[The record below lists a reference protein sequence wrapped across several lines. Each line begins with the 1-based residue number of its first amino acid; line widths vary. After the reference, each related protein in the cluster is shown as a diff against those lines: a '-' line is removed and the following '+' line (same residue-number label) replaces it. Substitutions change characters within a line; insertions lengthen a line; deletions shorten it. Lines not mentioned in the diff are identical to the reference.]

1 MRLPAFALLLSLAAS
16 AALLAGCG
24 APAKSLQMV
33 QPPAE
38 VLQLRGFMPEAL
50 RGQVALAPVRGG
62 AETGRWW
69 GSKVSNTALAH
80 ALEDTLREL
89 GLWATDPAQAR
100 YQLRAELLQL
110 SQPWVSL
117 DTTVEASVRYAL
129 VDLSSGAILYE
140 RSVRTAYKA
149 EFLDAMLSQPE
160 RLQLASE
167 GAMRQAMGIMLR
179 DLPNLRL

>member
-1 MRLPAFALLLSLAAS
+1 MRKLSALLLLPLAAW
-16 AALLAGCG
+16 LLAGCG
-24 APAKSLQMV
+24 TPSSSLQMV
-33 QPPAE
+33 QPPAD
-38 VLQLRGFMPEAL
+38 VLQLRGFMPAAL

-62 AETGRWW
+62 AETWRWW
-69 GSKVSNTALAH
+69 GSKVSNTALGH

-89 GLWATDPAQAR
+89 GLWAPNPAQAR

-129 VDLSSGAILYE
+129 VDLTSGTTLYE
-140 RSVRTAYKA
+140 RSVRSAYKA
-149 EFLDAMLSQPE
+149 EFVDAMLSQPE
-160 RLQLASE
+160 RIKLANE
-167 GAMRQAMGIMLR
+167 GAMRQTMAIMLR